1 MELIALEGNVSSN
14 PGLLKGFVNANENS
28 TISNNLHPTFS
39 MKSKG
44 LRVCHPNVK
53 SLPCHLEEVQ
63 LLTCLNNLD
72 FFAMNEN

>member
-1 MELIALEGNVSSN
+1 
-14 PGLLKGFVNANENS
+14 
-28 TISNNLHPTFS
+28 

-72 FFAMNEN
+72 FFAMNENLLNSNWKDGEIALQNYQIHSCDQHDSVIVMAI